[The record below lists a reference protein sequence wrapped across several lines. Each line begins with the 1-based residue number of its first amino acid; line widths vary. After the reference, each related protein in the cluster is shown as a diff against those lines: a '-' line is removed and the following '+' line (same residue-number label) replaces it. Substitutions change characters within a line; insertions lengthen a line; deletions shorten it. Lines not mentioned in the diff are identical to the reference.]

1 MKMPFSKAENHMKTV
16 ILIHPKI
23 DFKDNYPCCWIPF
36 SILSIGSSAM
46 NNNFEVCLYDE
57 NCISKE
63 NIISD
68 FSEKEV
74 VLVGISIM
82 TGGGQ
87 IKNGLEIAKRIRKE
101 HPEAKIVFG
110 GPHANV
116 LPEQT
121 IANQFIDYVICG
133 MGQNTFAE
141 LAKIL
146 IEGRSFD
153 DIPGLYY
160 KKNGKIKCSTVRK
173 ASIPHL
179 LPYDFS
185 LINTELY
192 IKYDATI
199 SNRTLNYIASQGCP
213 YGCRFCYECCYGRK
227 YYSMRSEFV
236 CNDIALYAEKFHVNG
251 IKFYDADFFINSE
264 LYSLI
269 LGKLKEYNLKW
280 AASIHPSDIL
290 RHQQG
295 ATNLLLKQAFESQCT
310 RLLMG
315 MESGSNR
322 ILNEVIHKNTKAENY
337 ITLAKSIADHGI
349 LGSYTFMV
357 GFPRETQKEYEE
369 TFELVQKLWD
379 LNIPLETKIHIYLPY
394 PGTPLYSEAIEL
406 GYVPPSDL
414 EGWSDHNYYK
424 SMTPWTDF
432 SLETKVQEFTRMIDK
447 NARRN

>member
-1 MKMPFSKAENHMKTV
+1 MKSV

-23 DFKDNYPCCWIPF
+23 DFEDNYPCCWIPF
-36 SILSIGSSAM
+36 SILSISSSII
-46 NNNFEVCLYDE
+46 NEHFEVRLYDE

-63 NIISD
+63 DIIND
-68 FSEKEV
+68 FSDKEV

-87 IKNGLEIAKRIRKE
+87 IKNGLEIAERIRKE
-101 HPEAKIVFG
+101 HPEAKLVFG

-121 IANQFIDYVICG
+121 IANQLIDYVICG

-141 LAKIL
+141 LARL
-146 IEGRSFD
+146 LNDGRLYE

-160 KKNGKIKCSTVRK
+160 KKDGKIICPTVRK
-173 ASIPHL
+173 ASAPHL

-185 LINTELY
+185 LIDTEPY

-199 SNRTLNYIASQGCP
+199 SDRTLNYIASQGCP
-213 YGCRFCYECCYGRK
+213 YGCRFCYECNYGRK

-236 CNDIALYAEKFHVNG
+236 CNDIVLYAEKFHVDG
-251 IKFYDADFFINSE
+251 IKFYDADFFINKE
-264 LYSLI
+264 VYSATI
-269 LGKLKEYNLKW
+269 NKLKEYDLRW
-280 AASIHPSDIL
+280 AASIHPNDIL
-290 RHQQG
+290 RNQNG
-295 ATNLLLKQAFESQCT
+295 ASNSLLKQVSESRCT

-322 ILNEVIHKNTKAENY
+322 ILNEVIYKNTKAEDY
-337 ITLAKSIADHGI
+337 ITLAKAIADYGI

-357 GFPRETQKEYEE
+357 GFPGETKTEYDE
-369 TFELVQKLWD
+369 TFELVQRLWE

-394 PGTPLYSEAIEL
+394 PGTPLYSEALSL
-406 GYVPPSDL
+406 GYRPPSDL

-424 SMTPWTDF
+424 SMTPWTDA
-432 SLETKVQEFTRMIDK
+432 SLEKKLREFTRMIDK
-447 NARRN
+447 NKRRD